1 MPFVLYSMSVFHSM
15 FVRRA
20 VMVCKEISAKI
31 IGRVAPD
38 CMYVVGIILDII
50 VFYQESTALQTI
62 VVGLPCF

>member
-1 MPFVLYSMSVFHSM
+1 MPFVLSSMSVFHSM

-20 VMVCKEISAKI
+20 VMVCKKISAKI